1 MRQWFAERKLLV
13 VLTAVAVLMVSLTVL
28 FTLGFCMAFAFAER
42 SGGKNPVDGGPVLNL
57 QPR

>member
-1 MRQWFAERKLLV
+1 LLSEKLLV